1 MGLIISVISP
11 PTPLPSCL
19 VLEGPEAASE
29 VVQPSTLLLLRL
41 LSHPC
46 FHTPPHPQ
54 ATVLC
59 AFLSGQPN
67 WPNLC
72 NAKKLAH

>member
-11 PTPLPSCL
+11 PTSLPPCL
-19 VLEGPEAASE
+19 DLEGPEA
-29 VVQPSTLLLLRL
+29 LLLLSL

-46 FHTPPHPQ
+46 FHTPPRPQ

-67 WPNLC
+67 WLNLC